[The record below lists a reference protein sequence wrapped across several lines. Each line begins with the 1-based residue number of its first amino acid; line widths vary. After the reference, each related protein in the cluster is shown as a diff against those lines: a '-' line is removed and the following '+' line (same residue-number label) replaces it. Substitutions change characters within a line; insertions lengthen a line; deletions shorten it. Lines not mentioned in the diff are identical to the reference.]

1 LAESIS
7 NLPVSPPDDGGE
19 SELRRKKIG
28 LETQLLTQ
36 QLKPRYWLLEIVKV
50 IVGALTLAGV
60 VVTLYLGLNQIEDAR
75 QSRDDERFEKA
86 VARLGG
92 STATERLAGVAG
104 LGLYLEP
111 RQKARHRATLH
122 RATLHFLV
130 NALAVEQDGT
140 VRGELLDSL
149 SQITPTVVGQED
161 LNDALERLRD
171 RNRSLYA
178 RQRGIFMD
186 KLIRGA
192 AQPTDKGNNETYLGQ
207 ASAEDLAALRA
218 TATAITSMVRNGAR
232 TKDLSNIYCV
242 GCDFTGKTWEMMNPN
257 FSKVADFAHADTA
270 DTLELSGTNFD
281 GAILRDSNFIG
292 ADLRAASFD
301 SADLIHVNFA
311 GAELSDAKFTDYG
324 HRDYFTSSMVTA
336 GYAYPPP
343 FPDFTCADLSGAD
356 FTGSVFLGIYGD
368 GSNDAAYPILYQA
381 NLANAKFGKMWILT
395 VSKVPPNYTPTPSD
409 QVSSFLFQGSEQV
422 GSTANIRSR
431 SGEPVI
437 INEFWGSP
445 SLQIREPVPS
455 GYSMS
460 VRLVFSEL
468 ASARNLDRSQLP
480 QGLKDFILRNQ
491 KSFSIPNHPT
501 PCTPKH

>member
-1 LAESIS
+1 VEEPIPNPLVLS
-7 NLPVSPPDDGGE
+7 PDDSVD
-19 SELRRKKIG
+19 SELRRKKLV
-28 LETQLLTQ
+28 LETQLLAQ
-36 QLKPRYWLLEIVKV
+36 QLKSRYWVLEIVKTV
-50 IVGALTLAGV
+50 VGALTLAGV

-122 RATLHFLV
+122 FLV
-130 NALAVEQDGT
+130 NALAVEQDAT

-149 SQITPTVVGQED
+149 SQITLAVVSQED

-186 KLIRGA
+186 KIIQGTA
-192 AQPTDKGNNETYLGQ
+192 HPTDKGNNETYLGQ
-207 ASAEDLAALRA
+207 ASTEDLAALRA
-218 TATAITSMVRNGAR
+218 TATALTSMVRNGAR

-257 FSKVADFAHADTA
+257 FSKVADFAHAV
-270 DTLELSGTNFD
+270 DTLDLSGTNFD
-281 GAILRDSNFIG
+281 GAILKDSNFIG
-292 ADLRAASFD
+292 ADLHGASFD

-311 GAELSDAKFTDYG
+311 GADLSDARFTDYG

-336 GYAYPPP
+336 GYVYPPP
-343 FPDFTCADLSGAD
+343 LPDFTCADLSGAD

-368 GSNDAAYPILYQA
+368 RSNDVVYPILYRA
-381 NLANAKFGKMWILT
+381 NLANAKLGKMWILT
-395 VSKVPPNYTPTPSD
+395 ISNVPPNHSLTPSE
-409 QVSSFLFQGSEQV
+409 QVSSFLFNGFAQV
-422 GSTANIRSR
+422 DATSNVKSR
-431 SGEPVI
+431 SGEPVVI
-437 INEFWGSP
+437 EEFWGLP
-445 SLQIREPVPS
+445 NLQIKEPVPPD
-455 GYSMS
+455 YWMS

-468 ASARNLDRSQLP
+468 ASARNLDQSQLP

-491 KSFSIPNHPT
+491 SSFSIPNHPT